1 MSKFEDLRK
10 KYNSFI
16 YKDFLVQRLE
26 TTYQV
31 IYYFSIPELCDF
43 ESVWEF
49 PIKSEVNETILHRL
63 FFNLGMV
70 ETISY
75 WKCVCPQNLIVE
87 CGEMTKKQCAWWEKL
102 FYNGLGEFL
111 YRNDISISQEELLQ
125 IDCKEADVLPME
137 DDRVYAGCLI
147 PVGGGKD
154 SVVSLEL
161 MKNEHITTY
170 CVNGNKT
177 TDSIIKLCDYREGD
191 YGAKRTL
198 DSKLLELNKLGYL
211 NGHIP
216 FSAVVAFSSVIAA
229 YLCGNK
235 YIVLSN
241 ETSANETTVRNSF
254 VNHQY
259 SKSFEFE
266 KDFMWYIKSLTKS
279 DIHYFS
285 LLRPLTEI
293 QIAWLFSKC
302 EGFHKAFRSCNVGSK
317 QGVWCCNCP
326 KCLFVYIILLPFLG
340 LDKLKN
346 IFGENLLNKESLDLY
361 FRELIGVEENKPFE
375 CVGTRRE
382 VLVALKAY
390 VDKGGRS
397 LLTDRYADVIAKE
410 SDNVQDMLK
419 EWVYENNVPEA
430 YKEILERYMKQWI

>member
-1 MSKFEDLRK
+1 MSIFENLRK

-16 YKDFLVQRLE
+16 YKDFLVQHLKNS
-26 TTYQV
+26 YKV
-31 IYYFSIPELCDF
+31 IYYFSIPKLCEF

-49 PIKSEVNETILHRL
+49 PMKSEVDEAILHRL

-75 WKCVCPQNLIVE
+75 WKCVCSPNLIVQ
-87 CGEMTKKQCAWWEKL
+87 CGEMTKEQCAWWEKL
-102 FYNGLGEFL
+102 YYNGLGEFL
-111 YRNDISISQEELLQ
+111 YRNDINISQKELLR
-125 IDCKEADVLPME
+125 IACKTTDVLPIE

-147 PVGGGKD
+147 PIGGGKD
-154 SVVSLEL
+154 SVVTLEL
-161 MKNEHITTY
+161 MKKEHITTY
-170 CVNGNKT
+170 CVNGNET
-177 TDSIIKLCDYREGD
+177 TNNIIKICDYRED
-191 YGAKRTL
+191 NYVAKRTL
-198 DSKLLELNKLGYL
+198 DPKLLELNKLGYL

-266 KDFMWYIKSLTKS
+266 KDFMWYIKSLINS

-302 EGFHKAFRSCNVGSK
+302 EKFHKAFRSCNVGSK

-340 LDKLKN
+340 SNRLRD

-390 VDKGGRS
+390 VDKGGKS
-397 LLTDRYADVIAKE
+397 LLTDRYVDVIAKE

-419 EWVYENNVPEA
+419 EWVYENNVPKA
-430 YKEILERYMKQWI
+430 YKEILERFMKQ